1 MSEESPEP
9 WTRVS
14 KGRKAVTH
22 TAEQA
27 NKTPV
32 QNQFQ
37 DLSEQEQKETT
48 TPTPKLAPREL
59 IKAFALLSPEESP
72 PDSNNPADNNDSD
85 KAPSDSNNPADNND
99 TESIGSI
106 DSTNSIDSFTMTS
119 TTEKPL
125 LDIITQKN
133 ADQATVFNG
142 SKHTFADVV
151 LFRRILGTALA
162 TCPCALPKTK
172 DTPGSLTQRK
182 TTPKEWGHQHL
193 TPKTLCQQH
202 QHDPLN
208 H

>member
-14 KGRKAVTH
+14 KGRKAVTR
-22 TAEQA
+22 TDEQA

-37 DLSEQEQKETT
+37 DLSEQEQKETTT

-85 KAPSDSNNPADNND
+85 KAPPNSNNPADNSD
-99 TESIGSI
+99 TESVGSI
-106 DSTNSIDSFTMTS
+106 DSIDSFTMTS

-162 TCPCALPKTK
+162 TCPCTTQDKGYSWLV
-172 DTPGSLTQRK
+172 DT
-182 TTPKEWGHQHL
+182 EE
-193 TPKTLCQQH
+193 
-202 QHDPLN
+202 DYY
-208 H
+208 

>member
-1 MSEESPEP
+1 MTEESPEH

-32 QNQFQ
+32 RNQFQ
-37 DLSEQEQKETT
+37 DLSEQEQKETTT

-72 PDSNNPADNNDSD
+72 PDSNNPADNS
-85 KAPSDSNNPADNND
+85 D
-99 TESIGSI
+99 TESVGSI
-106 DSTNSIDSFTMTS
+106 DSIDSFTMTS

-162 TCPCALPKTK
+162 TCPCTTQDKGYSWLV
-172 DTPGSLTQRK
+172 DT
-182 TTPKEWGHQHL
+182 EE
-193 TPKTLCQQH
+193 
-202 QHDPLN
+202 DYY
-208 H
+208 